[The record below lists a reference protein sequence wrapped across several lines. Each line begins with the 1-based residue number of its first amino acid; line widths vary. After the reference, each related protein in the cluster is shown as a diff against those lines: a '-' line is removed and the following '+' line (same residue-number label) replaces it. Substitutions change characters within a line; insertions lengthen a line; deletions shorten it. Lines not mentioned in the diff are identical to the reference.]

1 MAKKSKS
8 ESAPILIRL
17 EFIPMFDDLTDEET
31 GKVMKAIFDYRLYGA
46 IPEFGDRM
54 LNIPF
59 NALKRMMDDDF
70 DAYKEKCKKN
80 AENAKKRAL
89 EEAKRA
95 LAEEESTKCNSDV
108 ADNGEYDDDED
119 LPF

>member
-1 MAKKSKS
+1 MAKRSKS

-17 EFIPMFDDLTDEET
+17 EFVPMFDDLTDEET
-31 GKVMKAIFDYRLYGA
+31 GKVMKAIFDYRTNGV
-46 IPEFGDRM
+46 IPEFESRM

-89 EEAKRA
+89 EEARVA
-95 LAEEESTKCNSDV
+95 LAEDEGTKRTAG
-108 ADNGEYDDDED
+108 ADNGEYDDED

>member
-31 GKVMKAIFDYRLYGA
+31 GKVMKAIFDYRTNGV
-46 IPEFGDRM
+46 IPEFQSRV

-70 DAYKEKCKKN
+70 AAYAEKCKKN

-108 ADNGEYDDDED
+108 ADNGGYDDED

>member
-1 MAKKSKS
+1 MGKKSKS

-17 EFIPMFDDLTDEET
+17 EFVPMFDDLTDEET
-31 GKVMKAIFDYRLYGA
+31 GKVMKAIFDYRTNGV
-46 IPEFGDRM
+46 IPEFQSRM

-70 DAYKEKCKKN
+70 AAYTEKCKKN

-95 LAEEESTKCNSDV
+95 LAEGEPVKDV
-108 ADNGEYDDDED
+108 ADNGEYDDED

>member
-8 ESAPILIRL
+8 ENAPLLIRL

-31 GKVMKAIFDYRLYGA
+31 GKVMKAIFSYRTTGV
-46 IPEFGDRM
+46 IPEFESRM

-59 NALKRMMDDDF
+59 NSLKRMMDDDF

-95 LAEEESTKCNSDV
+95 LSEEEAAKCNSN
-108 ADNGEYDDDED
+108 ANNSEHDDED

>member
-31 GKVMKAIFDYRLYGA
+31 GKVMKAIFDYRTNGV
-46 IPEFGDRM
+46 IPELESRM
-54 LNIPF
+54 LSIPF
-59 NALKRMMDDDF
+59 NALRRMMDDDF
-70 DAYKEKCKKN
+70 AAYAEKCKKN

-95 LAEEESTKCNSDV
+95 LAEEEPMKCNSDV
-108 ADNGEYDDDED
+108 ADNSEYDDED

>member
-1 MAKKSKS
+1 MAKRSKS

-17 EFIPMFDDLTDEET
+17 EFVPMFDDLTDEET
-31 GKVMKAIFDYRLYGA
+31 GKVMKAIFDYRTNGV
-46 IPEFGDRM
+46 IPEFESRM

-70 DAYKEKCKKN
+70 AAYAEKCKKN

-89 EEAKRA
+89 EEAKKA
-95 LAEEESTKCNSDV
+95 LADDEAVKCNTN
-108 ADNGEYDDDED
+108 ADNSDYDDED